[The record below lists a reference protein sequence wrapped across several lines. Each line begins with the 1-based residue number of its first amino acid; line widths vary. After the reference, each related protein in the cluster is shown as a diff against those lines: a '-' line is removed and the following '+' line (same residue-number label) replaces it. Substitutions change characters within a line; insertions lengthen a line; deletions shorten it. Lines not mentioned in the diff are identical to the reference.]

1 MRADVNERDAMIRR
15 YLPLARHCARR
26 YQRGHE
32 PLEDLEQVASLA
44 LIRAVDGFDGG
55 RGTAFSSYAV
65 PCMVGAIKRHF
76 RDSGWAIHVPR
87 DLKDLALR
95 LERLANDAPLP
106 PTAAE
111 LANLAGVSAEAVV
124 EAREIYRVML
134 TESLDR
140 PRVRADDGDSLSVLD
155 SLGEEDAG
163 IDRAC
168 DSATLD
174 AMLTELDDRDQLLV
188 TLYYRRGQT
197 QAQIGERLGYSQM
210 HISRLL
216 RRAVDRL
223 KLSVAA

>member
-15 YLPLARHCARR
+15 HLPLARHCARR
-26 YQRGHE
+26 YHRGHE

-55 RGTAFSSYAV
+55 RGTPFSSYAV

-111 LANLAGVSAEAVV
+111 LANLAGVSVEAVV
-124 EAREIYRVML
+124 DAREVYRLML
-134 TESLDR
+134 ADSLDR
-140 PRVRADDGDSLSVLD
+140 PRVGAGEGDPLSVLD

-174 AMLTELDDRDQLLV
+174 AMLTRLDDRDQLLV

-210 HISRLL
+210 HVSRML

>member
-15 YLPLARHCARR
+15 HLPLARHCARR
-26 YQRGHE
+26 YHRGHE

-95 LERLANDAPLP
+95 LERLANDAPSP

-111 LANLAGVSAEAVV
+111 LADLAGVSVEAVV
-124 EAREIYRVML
+124 DGREVYRLML
-134 TESLDR
+134 ADSLDR
-140 PRVRADDGDSLSVLD
+140 PRAGVDESDPLSVLD

-168 DSATLD
+168 DGATLD
-174 AMLTELDDRDQLLV
+174 AMLTGLDDRDQLLV

-197 QAQIGERLGYSQM
+197 QAQIGERLGCSQM
-210 HISRLL
+210 HVSRLL

>member
-15 YLPLARHCARR
+15 HLPLARHCARR
-26 YQRGHE
+26 YHRGHE

-55 RGTAFSSYAV
+55 RGIAFSSYAV

-95 LERLANDAPLP
+95 LERLANDAPSP

-111 LANLAGVSAEAVV
+111 LADLAGVSVEAVV
-124 EAREIYRVML
+124 DGREVYRLML
-134 TESLDR
+134 ADSLDR
-140 PRVRADDGDSLSVLD
+140 PRAGVDESDPLSVLD

-168 DSATLD
+168 DGATLD
-174 AMLTELDDRDQLLV
+174 AMLTGLDDRDQLLV

-197 QAQIGERLGYSQM
+197 QAQIGERLGCSQM
-210 HISRLL
+210 HVSRLL

>member
-15 YLPLARHCARR
+15 HLPLARHCARR
-26 YQRGHE
+26 YHRGHE

-44 LIRAVDGFDGG
+44 LIRAVDGFDWG

-95 LERLANDAPLP
+95 LERLANDAPSP

-111 LANLAGVSAEAVV
+111 LADLAGVSVEAVV
-124 EAREIYRVML
+124 DGREVYRLML
-134 TESLDR
+134 ADSLDR
-140 PRVRADDGDSLSVLD
+140 PRAGVDESDPLSVLD

-168 DSATLD
+168 DGATLD
-174 AMLTELDDRDQLLV
+174 AMLSGLDDRDQLLV

-197 QAQIGERLGYSQM
+197 QAQIGERLGCSQM
-210 HISRLL
+210 HVSRLL